1 MRLSPIYVPACHVIA
16 NWYSLNEYSRKVG
29 VFCEFAGCGGLIAQ
43 GPFSAQ
49 SYFVLLFV
57 RRNPISLDDDA
68 VNEETSVDT
77 STFNL
82 KQKLKHLCNN
92 FFNAIQNLCN
102 FLKKFTMVYFSIF
115 KPRFFFFLYI
125 FD

>member
-1 MRLSPIYVPACHVIA
+1 MRLSPIYVPACQVIA

-43 GPFSAQ
+43 GPFSAK
-49 SYFVLLFV
+49 SYVVLLFV
-57 RRNPISLDDDA
+57 RRNPISLDYDA

-77 STFNL
+77 STLNL

-102 FLKKFTMVYFSIF
+102 FLKKFTMVYFSTF
-115 KPRFFFFLYI
+115 KPRLIFFIHF
-125 FD
+125 